1 MEKNS
6 FYISTDK
13 SHLDIEVIHHYLNED
28 SYWAKGR
35 SKETIKRSIQ
45 HSLCFGIYDHTHQ
58 QVGFARVVS
67 DYAVFAWLLDVFVL
81 ENHQGKGLGKQLI
94 HAIVTHQDL
103 QGLKRWGLG
112 TKDAHGLYEKFG
124 FKPLS
129 EPDKMMER
137 LSQM

>member
-13 SHLDIEVIHHYLNED
+13 SLLDIEVIHHYLNED

-94 HAIVTHQDL
+94 HAIITHQDL

-137 LSQM
+137 LSRM